1 MNEAEFPEY
10 RKKLVNSLTFMKTTL
25 NSLVGTYQILL
36 MTINRFTDY
45 TKISHEIP
53 LVPTMESVHLI
64 DTLIAPISCVQDL
77 QNRIYIDVEPMDK
90 NISEFIMTDR
100 QWLQDNIL
108 CLVSN
113 AVKFSMRGTT
123 VVRVLLTSASVSS
136 SSSGLILPCDAKS
149 VECASGEE
157 KDIFHDLERGIFPS
171 GSDDRPSTQMIRFEV
186 EDQGVGIIKS
196 METRQKLNL
205 DELSSDLLTAAVFSE
220 PNIAG
225 KKAAGNVGGSGL
237 GLYCLS
243 KRVEALGGFY
253 GVEEKKSNALTTA
266 TSSGT
271 LFWFTIPYSPD
282 YGKLK
287 PAPSIRS
294 SIQSSG
300 KAKVHDP
307 FTYRWFGNPTAKLCD
322 ISPLSSLDHLKDSL
336 SRKSSFNSKSLS
348 PPSRKVQ
355 FRETRFTLPQ
365 QKLSPP
371 DSYEHDAKISSK
383 EHILVV
389 DDSLAIVKMLK
400 IMLQKNGFIVST
412 ACNGLEAVNLIQ
424 EHVEKT
430 FEKQKEE
437 TMKPA
442 GNQDAL
448 NTAADLISILPTI
461 QEQEPRP
468 PVPLYDAILM
478 DIQMPIMDGLEA
490 TTRIREIEKNLF
502 SSFFSKG
509 ESSSP
514 ENIISASRKNS
525 HLIIAMSASSDDM
538 TVNSAYSAGVD
549 EFLAKP
555 FYLLAFQNI
564 LEEYQERK
572 KSLHEA
578 MK

>member
-1 MNEAEFPEY
+1 
-10 RKKLVNSLTFMKTTL
+10 MKTTL

-64 DTLIAPISCVQDL
+64 DTLVAPISCVQDL
-77 QNRIYIDVEPMDK
+77 QNRIRIDVEPMDK

-136 SSSGLILPCDAKS
+136 SSSGLVLPCDTKS
-149 VECASGEE
+149 VECAGGEE
-157 KDIFHDLERGIFPS
+157 KDIFHDLERGIFRS
-171 GSDDRPSTQMIRFEV
+171 GSDDHLSTQMIRFEV

-205 DELSSDLLTAAVFSE
+205 DELSPDLLTAAVFSE

-253 GVEEKKSNALTTA
+253 GVEEKKSKALTTA

-287 PAPSIRS
+287 PAPSLRS

-322 ISPLSSLDHLKDSL
+322 ISPLSSLDHLKESL

-371 DSYEHDAKISSK
+371 DSYEQDAKISSK

-400 IMLQKNGFIVST
+400 IMLEKKGFLVST
-412 ACNGLEAVNLIQ
+412 ASNGLEAVEMINSYVSGKGDSVNNLPPI
-424 EHVEKT
+424 
-430 FEKQKEE
+430 
-437 TMKPA
+437 
-442 GNQDAL
+442 DA
-448 NTAADLISILPTI
+448 
-461 QEQEPRP
+461 
-468 PVPLYDAILM
+468 VLM
-478 DIQMPIMDGLEA
+478 DIQMPIMDGIEAINKIRQLEKEA
-490 TTRIREIEKNLF
+490 MKEPEN
-502 SSFFSKG
+502 SAV
-509 ESSSP
+509 SSS
-514 ENIISASRKNS
+514 EHFN
-525 HLIIAMSASSDDM
+525 HLIVAMSASSDDE
-538 TVNSAYSAGVD
+538 TVNSAYTAGAD
-549 EFLAKP
+549 EFIAKP
-555 FYLLAFQNI
+555 FNVVSFQKILSEYDDRKRAPIDKNSDCPALSVQVQQKVPSSLLSGEYLG
-564 LEEYQERK
+564 
-572 KSLHEA
+572 
-578 MK
+578 